1 MVSLL
6 CHRAVVPWMMVGLH
20 WRSASAVG
28 LVLLKKEVA
37 RDACGLW
44 FNVLL
49 TVDLCG

>member
-37 RDACGLW
+37 GDACGSM
-44 FNVLL
+44 
-49 TVDLCG
+49 CR